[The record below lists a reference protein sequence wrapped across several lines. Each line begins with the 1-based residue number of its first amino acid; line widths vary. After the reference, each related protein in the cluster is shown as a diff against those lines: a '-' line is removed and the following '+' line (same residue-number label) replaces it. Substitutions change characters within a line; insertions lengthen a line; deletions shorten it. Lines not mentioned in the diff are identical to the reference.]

1 MVHYW
6 NDKPSFTHCTETVPL
21 RHTNC
26 TILISMEG
34 RSNLALSKLEAL
46 YFLNWE
52 IVNFSPGFLILF
64 AIFMLTIGKI
74 QIKCILWPLLCV
86 FNFLFRFL
94 SSCLIT
100 SSTHGYLYLGSM
112 KKQEQIKLETVASHL
127 KALNIASMFWILVIL
142 MYPMEKKLR
151 RDGNCS

>member
-1 MVHYW
+1 M
-6 NDKPSFTHCTETVPL
+6 
-21 RHTNC
+21 
-26 TILISMEG
+26 
-34 RSNLALSKLEAL
+34 
-46 YFLNWE
+46 
-52 IVNFSPGFLILF
+52 NFSPGFLILF

-86 FNFLFRFL
+86 FNFLFCFL

-127 KALNIASMFWILVIL
+127 KALNIASMF
-142 MYPMEKKLR
+142 
-151 RDGNCS
+151 